1 MKIMRFFQAML
12 TAIVLVFA
20 GSMLSACGGL
30 TVKDIII
37 KSGFPTEIVQNG
49 TLDISNVS
57 ATVVFSD
64 DTTKDITSADLT
76 VTIDTSIVGNV
87 LAIVKYQDFEKQ
99 VTVEVYS
106 PTEIRGINATA
117 YSGTYDGIAHDAIT
131 GITGTQT
138 GDSISYSIA
147 ETPTPDDGTWVAT
160 MPTFTNAGT
169 HNVSV
174 RISRTG
180 FDHKVINKTVN
191 IAKATLTAKA
201 DDLTIDYLDA
211 IPTYTISYT
220 GFVAGE
226 DATAITTLP
235 TANCSYT
242 VGGKESSYP
251 ITVVGGE
258 ATNYT
263 FSYVPGTLTV
273 NGTQV
278 AAMVTNY
285 TPHLLEAYEGNTD
298 NTKRGEQERF
308 VDTDNPLTAGDD
320 NAFDLQ
326 LSASVLIDDDEE
338 TVAEFETNIAV
349 AVFDGTAYNTLDATG
364 RQTYFDEIDN
374 IKNTLNFSTAAVGKT
389 FKITVFPKNT
399 DPLYNLVATDY
410 IVRVVDGYNVY
421 DANDLSIMT
430 NVNGM
435 GWDAWKQ
442 EKGYAGI
449 TAKALVL
456 QKKINVTDANIPAG
470 YFYNTTEAAA
480 IAAGTTMGVEI
491 VGSLK
496 DTYSEDIYVRTFAEN
511 DQFAIYGNYF
521 QIDYSALSRIVVT
534 ANDSNK
540 KGVKVQDAD
549 GNGEGITIHTALMR
563 FKPVDGAADI
573 QKTTMNVFI
582 NDVDFK
588 GNGARS
594 TKVVNSGGAILA
606 KLNCVNVNVENS
618 MYRDC
623 IIGWFFDYIT
633 NPDVA
638 AVVKDSKGYNS
649 YNTLMYACAA
659 TNVSIIGGE
668 YIGAGGPVLIA
679 DHSDGKKDGSEGTP
693 THINVIGS
701 KFESL
706 VTGYEPWF
714 VDYGAT
720 ALVPQILQLN
730 QAYTQA
736 GATFLQDKDS
746 IQNLLN
752 LKVVYKSGSAEGLTS
767 YKVRGNVQFYES
779 MTEYENATK
788 PNDPV
793 APVHRS
799 LDLDTYS
806 SLAVNNGSHI
816 LMNSRTG
823 KSFSA
828 TQYVFVGQELT
839 GQPEIMLVRLSDMLA
854 FQEAGNALN
863 TAATAYFTAKATY
876 EALQAQYEQD
886 PTNTTLQQQL
896 QQAVATYQTAGQA
909 YQLAN
914 VNVCS
919 FFCGQYVGA
928 TYMDDVND
936 TPNDATDDVEVQAGL
951 YIGGTLNAGY
961 DLSQSFLDGTKL
973 SLAKVEAGQP
983 ILNGTNPIAAVEA
996 TQIAGHDLLTF
1007 NILNPEN
1014 GYATVENTGSTH
1026 LNFYISNGMA
1036 IVLEL
1041 YKLEA

>member
-30 TVKDIII
+30 AVKDIII

-76 VTIDTSIVGNV
+76 VTIDTSTVGNV
-87 LAIVKYQDFEKQ
+87 LAIVQYQDFKKQ

-147 ETPTPDDGTWVAT
+147 ETPTPDDGTWLAT

-220 GFVAGE
+220 GFIAGE

-235 TANCSYT
+235 TANCGYT

-320 NAFDLQ
+320 NTFDLQ

-338 TVAEFETNIAV
+338 TVAEFETNITV
-349 AVFDGTAYNTLDATG
+349 AVFDGTTYNTLDATG
-364 RQTYFDEIDN
+364 LQTYFDEIDN
-374 IKNTLNFSTAAVGKT
+374 IKNTLDFSTAAVGKT

-421 DANDLSIMT
+421 NADDLSIMT

-442 EKGYAGI
+442 AKGYAGI

-480 IAAGTTMGVEI
+480 IAAGTTLGVDI

-496 DTYSEDIYVRTFAEN
+496 DTFSDDIYVRTFAEN

-534 ANDSNK
+534 ANDSNNK

-573 QKTTMNVFI
+573 QKTTMNLFI

-623 IIGWFFDYIT
+623 IIGWFFDYIA
-633 NPDVA
+633 NPEVT

-736 GATFLQDKDS
+736 GATFLQNKDS

-788 PNDPV
+788 QDDPV

-806 SLAVNNGSHI
+806 NLAVNNGSHI

-823 KSFSA
+823 NTFST

-839 GQPEIMLVRLSDMLA
+839 KQPEIMLVRLSDMQA
-854 FQEAGNALN
+854 FQEAGDALK
-863 TAATAYFTAKATY
+863 AATEAYEDDPTPEK
-876 EALQAQYEQD
+876 LQA
-886 PTNTTLQQQL
+886 L
-896 QQAVATYQTAGQA
+896 
-909 YQLAN
+909 QLAN

-936 TPNDATDDVEVQAGL
+936 TPDDATDDVEVQAGL
-951 YIGGTLNAGY
+951 YIGGTPAGC

-973 SLAKVEAGQP
+973 SLAKLEAGQP
-983 ILNGTNPIAAVEA
+983 ISNDTPIAAVEA
-996 TQIAGHDLLTF
+996 TQIAGISLLTF
-1007 NILNPEN
+1007 NLPVPEQ
-1014 GYATVENTGSTH
+1014 GFATVENTGSTH

-1041 YKLEA
+1041 YKLEP